1 MIWYLY
7 SKWHT
12 GCKNFHAASTFIFWS
27 IWNKKKIE
35 FRKFTNKCKPGV
47 EQNIV
52 SWNLFV
58 WTCFSSRVRFIVH
71 SGRLLFDRVF
81 HIRPVPTG
89 LVCST
94 NDCILPTEICVKG
107 YYLVHFTSLRYIKTV
122 SDVGSGFH
130 KSLKIFWESCQ
141 HSATLSSPMTIHNF
155 THNTPLS
162 CHFRF
167 TGKFPNLQSVGFV
180 LNLSCCSILP
190 CFTNLNVALYMAY
203 LYWTEQ

>member
-1 MIWYLY
+1 M
-7 SKWHT
+7 
-12 GCKNFHAASTFIFWS
+12 
-27 IWNKKKIE
+27 
-35 FRKFTNKCKPGV
+35 
-47 EQNIV
+47 
-52 SWNLFV
+52 
-58 WTCFSSRVRFIVH
+58 RFIVH

-141 HSATLSSPMTIHNF
+141 HSATLSSPHDNSQFYPQHSTLLPLPFYGEIPEFAVCRICAKFILLFDSPVLYKFKCSTLHGLPLLNGTIR
-155 THNTPLS
+155 S
-162 CHFRF
+162 
-167 TGKFPNLQSVGFV
+167 
-180 LNLSCCSILP
+180 
-190 CFTNLNVALYMAY
+190 
-203 LYWTEQ
+203 